1 MKKVLSLVLI
11 IALVLSLFV
20 GCGNSTAQ
28 SGLDKNSSLEISG
41 MGIDE
46 KYDSAALAKMKLQ
59 EITCKTTS
67 SSGETKTVTVKGFSL
82 KDILK
87 AKNVEL
93 KDVPSVNLIASDG
106 YIMNATVAEYGS
118 SDIYVLLEY
127 EGEKLTSPRSC
138 IPDKR
143 TMYWVKNLSKIEL
156 VKGEVE
162 KLAEV
167 SEIGLFVEGK
177 NALTA
182 EKIDNRGEK
191 VDAYSLKAYFE
202 KTFGKTQKE
211 NLKLIAL
218 DGFEKNETADVFF
231 KNYVSTAVDKKDAPL
246 YFSDKIS
253 DGMRVKQLD
262 MVIGNGVAAYF
273 GQEITVEKLFKAVG
287 MKNATSY
294 KFIASDGFETT
305 IPQEA
310 LK

>member
-1 MKKVLSLVLI
+1 MKKILSLVLI

-93 KDVPSVNLIASDG
+93 KNVPSVNLIASDG
-106 YIMNATVAEYGS
+106 YIMNATAAEYGN

-127 EGEKLTSPRSC
+127 EGELLDEPRSC

-177 NALTA
+177 NGLTA

-211 NLKLIAL
+211 SLKLIAL

-262 MVIGNGVAAYF
+262 MVIGNGVAVY
-273 GQEITVEKLFKAVG
+273 
-287 MKNATSY
+287 
-294 KFIASDGFETT
+294 
-305 IPQEA
+305 
-310 LK
+310 